1 MLSKKKN
8 NASQSIIGQLCLF
21 VLLFDYTITGYNAP
35 IHTISRF
42 GNHGFIGLN
51 CISQTVISFVQGPFL
66 EVSVSQAVFAEETAE
81 TFFNPKH

>member
-8 NASQSIIGQLCLF
+8 NTGQSILVQQCLF
-21 VLLFDYTITGYNAP
+21 VLLFDYSIPRYNAP

-42 GNHGFIGLN
+42 GSHGFIGLN

-66 EVSVSQAVFAEETAE
+66 EVSTAQAVFAEETAE
-81 TFFNPKH
+81 PFFNPEH